1 MKRNAGMPHQTA
13 PVYDI
18 LHRLP
23 GGAIESSWR
32 ACLAQSHFPTHYTAP
47 EYFLEPGFR
56 NKGPFA
62 ILSLSGREVTAVL
75 TGTNDGAYVQSGLS
89 VRPQI
94 VFSRRADRVRA
105 MTNVVDGLLLEAASA
120 KLVDLFVWSD
130 IATLVDPRF
139 RKKQYEGV
147 AMLDLSRGPDALF
160 RKFSE
165 NKRRNIKRA
174 IKSGVS
180 VEPANDPAKVSA
192 YYSVCVEWS
201 RRKGLSVPAE
211 DEFHQMMA
219 LKNNRLLLLA
229 RHEGKVIAG
238 VVIRFFPHGVMEYAA
253 NSSVQ
258 NALHLRPNDLL
269 HWRAIEWGCREGMT
283 HYSLGGAHL
292 FLRKFGGEIV
302 PTTRH
307 RVDLSI
313 FRRFAIGDWIADRAE
328 QARPLIPGRLA
339 AVARSLRGLV
349 EEPGNPRAKTGD
361 DRPPLRRI
369 WTGK

>member
-1 MKRNAGMPHQTA
+1 MNGRA
-13 PVYDI
+13 PSYDI
-18 LHRLP
+18 LDRRPADL
-23 GGAIESSWR
+23 IEARWR
-32 ACLAQSHFPTHYTAP
+32 ACLADADFPTHYTAP
-47 EYFLEPGFR
+47 EYFLEPAFR

-62 ILSLSGREVTAVL
+62 ILSLSGDEVTAVL

-105 MTNVVDGLLLEAASA
+105 MTNLVDGLLVEAASA
-120 KLVDLFVWSD
+120 KLLDLFVWSD
-130 IATLVDPRF
+130 IATPVGPRF

-174 IKSGVS
+174 IKYGVS
-180 VEPANDPAKVSA
+180 VEPASDPAKVSA
-192 YYSVCVEWS
+192 YYPVFVEWS
-201 RRKGLSVPAE
+201 RRKGLPTPAE
-211 DEFHQMMA
+211 DEFHQTMA
-219 LKNNRLLLLA
+219 LRNNRLLLLA
-229 RHEGKVIAG
+229 RYEGKIIAG
-238 VVIRFFPHGVMEYAA
+238 IVIRFFPHGMMEYAA
-253 NSSVQ
+253 NSSLQ

-292 FLRKFGGEIV
+292 FLRKFGGEIL

-307 RVDLSI
+307 RLDLSI
-313 FRRFAIGDWIADRAE
+313 SRRFAIGDWIADRAE

-339 AVARSLRGLV
+339 TAVRSLRGLV
-349 EEPGNPRAKTGD
+349 EQSRNPRAKTGD
-361 DRPPLRRI
+361 ERPPIPTGRI
-369 WTGK
+369 RTGKSP

>member
-1 MKRNAGMPHQTA
+1 
-13 PVYDI
+13 
-18 LHRLP
+18 
-23 GGAIESSWR
+23 
-32 ACLAQSHFPTHYTAP
+32 
-47 EYFLEPGFR
+47 
-56 NKGPFA
+56 
-62 ILSLSGREVTAVL
+62 
-75 TGTNDGAYVQSGLS
+75 
-89 VRPQI
+89 
-94 VFSRRADRVRA
+94 

-201 RRKGLSVPAE
+201 RRKGLPVPAE
-211 DEFHQMMA
+211 DEFHQTMA

-229 RHEGKVIAG
+229 RHEGKIIAG

-349 EEPGNPRAKTGD
+349 EEPRNPRAKTGD
-361 DRPPLRRI
+361 DRPPLPSGRI
-369 WTGK
+369 STGK

>member
-1 MKRNAGMPHQTA
+1 
-13 PVYDI
+13 
-18 LHRLP
+18 LHRQPEGL
-23 GGAIESSWR
+23 IEALWR
-32 ACLAQSHFPTHYTAP
+32 SCLADADFPTHYTAP
-47 EYFLEPGFR
+47 EYLLEPGLR
-56 NKGPFA
+56 NKAPFA
-62 ILSLSGREVTAVL
+62 VLSLSGEEVTAVL
-75 TGTNDGAYVQSGLS
+75 TGTNHGAYVQSGLS

-94 VFSRRADRVRA
+94 VFSRRADPVRA
-105 MTNVVDGLLLEAASA
+105 MANMVDGLLAEARSA

-130 IATLVDPRF
+130 AASLVDPRF
-139 RKKQYEGV
+139 HKKQYEGV

-174 IKSGVS
+174 IKCGVS
-180 VEPANDPAKVSA
+180 VEPADDPAKVSA
-192 YYSVCVEWS
+192 YYSICVQWS
-201 RRKGLSVPAE
+201 RRKELSIPGE
-211 DEFHQMMA
+211 EEFHQTVA
-219 LKNNRLLLLA
+219 LRNNRLLLLA
-229 RHEGKVIAG
+229 RHEGKIVAG
-238 VVIRFFPHGVMEYAA
+238 IVIRFSPHGVMEYAA
-253 NSSVQ
+253 NSSMQ

-307 RVDLSI
+307 RLDLST

-339 AVARSLRGLV
+339 TVARSLRGLL
-349 EEPGNPRAKTGD
+349 EKPRDPRAKRSH
-361 DRPPLRRI
+361 DRPPIPTGRI
-369 WTGK
+369 

>member
-1 MKRNAGMPHQTA
+1 MLEEPRTTFAL
-13 PVYDI
+13 
-18 LHRLP
+18 LHHLPEQRLR
-23 GGAIESSWR
+23 GEWL
-32 ACLAQSHFPTHYTAP
+32 ACISDSDFPTHYSAP
-47 EYFLEPGFR
+47 EFFCEPMLR
-56 NKGPFA
+56 NRQPFA
-62 ILSLSGREVTAVL
+62 VLSVIDGKVTGAL
-75 TGTNDGAYVQSGLS
+75 TGVHDGSHVQSGLS

-94 VFSRRADRVRA
+94 ALSRRADRARA
-105 MTNVVDGLLLEAASA
+105 MAALIDGLLTEAKNAE
-120 KLVDLFVWSD
+120 LVDLFLWSD
-130 IATLVDPRF
+130 TGLIDPRF
-139 RKKQYEGV
+139 RRRRYEGV
-147 AMLDLSRGPDALF
+147 VMLDLCKGPEALF
-160 RKFSE
+160 RKLSE

-180 VEPANDPAKVSA
+180 VAPAQNREDIAA
-192 YYSVCVEWS
+192 YYNICLDWS
-201 RRKGLSVPAE
+201 RRKQLPAPAE

-229 RHEGKVIAG
+229 RHKGKVIAG
-238 VVIRFFPHGVMEYAA
+238 VVIRFFPQGVMEYAA
-253 NSSVQ
+253 NSSLQ

-269 HWRAIEWGCREGMT
+269 HWRAIEWGCGEGMR

-328 QARPLIPGRLA
+328 QARPLISGRLA
-339 AVARSLRGLV
+339 TVARSLRGLV
-349 EEPGNPRAKTGD
+349 EEPRNPRAKTGD
-361 DRPPLRRI
+361 DRPPLPTRRI

>member
-1 MKRNAGMPHQTA
+1 
-13 PVYDI
+13 
-18 LHRLP
+18 
-23 GGAIESSWR
+23 
-32 ACLAQSHFPTHYTAP
+32 
-47 EYFLEPGFR
+47 
-56 NKGPFA
+56 
-62 ILSLSGREVTAVL
+62 
-75 TGTNDGAYVQSGLS
+75 
-89 VRPQI
+89 
-94 VFSRRADRVRA
+94 

-258 NALHLRPNDLL
+258 QALHLRPNDLL

-328 QARPLIPGRLA
+328 QAHPLIPGRLA

-349 EEPGNPRAKTGD
+349 EEPRNPRAKTGD
-361 DRPPLRRI
+361 DRPPLPGGRI

>member
-1 MKRNAGMPHQTA
+1 MNGRA
-13 PVYDI
+13 PSYHI
-18 LHRLP
+18 LHRRP
-23 GGAIESSWR
+23 GGLIEALWR
-32 ACLAQSHFPTHYTAP
+32 SCLADADFPTHYTAP
-47 EYFLEPGFR
+47 EYFLEPGLR
-56 NKGPFA
+56 NKRPFA
-62 ILSLSGREVTAVL
+62 VLSLSGEEVTAVL
-75 TGTNDGAYVQSGLS
+75 TGTHDGDGAYVQSGLS

-94 VFSRRADRVRA
+94 VFSRRADRLRA
-105 MTNVVDGLLLEAASA
+105 MANMVDGLLVEAASA

-130 IATLVDPRF
+130 TAPLVDPRF

-147 AMLDLSRGPDALF
+147 AMLDLSRGPDALL

-174 IKSGVS
+174 IKCGVS
-180 VEPANDPAKVSA
+180 VEPANDRAKVSD
-192 YYSVCVEWS
+192 YYSICVEWS
-201 RRKGLSVPAE
+201 RRKGLSIAGE
-211 DEFHQMMA
+211 DEFQQTMA

-229 RHEGKVIAG
+229 RHEGKIVAG
-238 VVIRFFPHGVMEYAA
+238 IVIRFSPHGVMEYAA
-253 NSSVQ
+253 NSSLH

-307 RVDLSI
+307 RLDLST
-313 FRRFAIGDWIADRAE
+313 FRRFAIGDWLADRGE

-339 AVARSLRGLV
+339 AVARSLRGLL
-349 EEPGNPRAKTGD
+349 EKP
-361 DRPPLRRI
+361 
-369 WTGK
+369 